1 MSPSKPVHV
10 INVGEADFER
20 EVLQAS
26 HERPVVVDFWAPWCA
41 PCRALAPILEKVIG
55 EYQGDVILAKVNTDE
70 AQSLAATFRI
80 EGIPLVIAFRQGKP
94 AAEFVGIRPEAF
106 VRQFV
111 QQLLPTA
118 ADKLT
123 AEALSLE
130 STDPARAEEQYRLA
144 VKGDSRNEQAALGL
158 ARVLIKRGQEKEALD
173 VLENIG
179 PTEEAERLRAMAAI
193 GQIARPFTD
202 LAELRQTVDSEAKNA
217 QARYELGCALA
228 GQGQYPEALRLLLAA
243 AEIDPK
249 LAAAKVREVM
259 VKVFQIVGLHSELAN
274 DYRDKLSTLL
284 F

>member
-10 INVGEADFER
+10 VNVGEADFER

-26 HERPVVVDFWAPWCA
+26 HDRPVVVDFWAPWCG

-55 EYQGDVILAKVNTDE
+55 EYQGKVLLAKVNTDE
-70 AQSLAATFRI
+70 AQNLAATFRI

-94 AAEFVGIRPEAF
+94 AAEFVGVQPESY

-118 ADKLT
+118 ADKLV
-123 AEALSLE
+123 AEALGLE
-130 STDPARAEEQYRLA
+130 ASDPARAEAQYRLA
-144 VKGDSRNEQAALGL
+144 LKDDARNEKATLGL
-158 ARVLIKRGQEKEALD
+158 ARVLIALGQEKEALE

-179 PTEEAERLRAMAAI
+179 PTDEAEKLRAIAAI
-193 GQIARPFTD
+193 KQLARPFTD
-202 LAELRQTVDSEAKNA
+202 VAALRKTVESEPKNG
-217 QARYELGCALA
+217 QARYELGCSLA
-228 GQGQYPEALRLLLAA
+228 GQAQYAEALKLLLAA

-249 LAAAKVREVM
+249 LAAAKVREAM
-259 VKVFQIVGLHSELAN
+259 VKVFQIVGLHSDLAN

-284 F
+284 Y